1 LSFKD
6 KVMSDLV
13 DGLKNF
19 LNTEEGKKSIEE
31 FRLKIEREEAHSN
44 RWVERMWVRIKD
56 DVDVSIEHMLKWYDS
71 DKYRDRE
78 YRMCYEPREDLLW
91 VLYDVAQKYGNE
103 CTEDEIREFANTFT
117 GGMMRIGSYVIQVMC
132 GQGSVI
138 RIDKI

>member
-1 LSFKD
+1 MFFKD
-6 KVMSDLV
+6 KVMSDLLQKFR
-13 DGLKNF
+13 DF
-19 LNTEEGKKSIEE
+19 HDTEEGKKSIEE
-31 FRLKIEREEAHSN
+31 FRLKLKRAAEHEE

-56 DVDVSIEHMLKWYDS
+56 NVDGSIEHMLKWYNS

-91 VLYDVAQKYGNE
+91 VLYDVEQKYGNE

>member
-1 LSFKD
+1 
-6 KVMSDLV
+6 MSDLLQKFR
-13 DGLKNF
+13 DF
-19 LNTEEGKKSIEE
+19 HDTEEGKKSIEE
-31 FRLKIEREEAHSN
+31 FRLKLKRAAEHEE

-56 DVDVSIEHMLKWYDS
+56 NVDGSIEHMLKWYNS